1 MLYKAGGIP
10 EPAIA
15 VILGISQNT
24 LRKYF
29 APELET
35 GRGVKRAQNL
45 KRLEKAADK
54 QNVTAMKALHV
65 LFDKGE
71 AADLLA
77 DPDFDVVQQDQQR
90 EKQKE
95 KVRTRVTKK
104 EVQHDEALNAGLNSE
119 WGEDLA
125 PLAGTKPN

>member
-15 VILGISQNT
+15 HMLGISQNT
-24 LRKYF
+24 LRKHF
-29 APELET
+29 EFELNC

-54 QNVTAMKALHV
+54 HNVAAMKALHV

-71 AADLLA
+71 TADLLA
-77 DPDFDVVQQDQQR
+77 EPDYDVGRRAQQ
-90 EKQKE
+90 EA
-95 KVRTRVTKK
+95 KVKRRPTKK
-104 EVQHDEALNAGLNSE
+104 QIVADEAFSAGLDNE

-125 PLAGTKPN
+125 PLPGTKPN